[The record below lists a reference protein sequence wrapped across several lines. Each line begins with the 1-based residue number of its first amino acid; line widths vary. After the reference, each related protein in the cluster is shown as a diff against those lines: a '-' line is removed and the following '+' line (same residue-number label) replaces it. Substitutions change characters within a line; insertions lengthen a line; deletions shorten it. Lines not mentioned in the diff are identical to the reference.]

1 MKDELKILLAYM
13 ILIGII
19 YFIENRISSFL
30 FSNKPYRNLSKHR
43 MSKEEACKIL
53 GIKPRHLKKMS
64 MSDLKSIYR
73 KKAMEVHPDQSG
85 KDGSEFRDV
94 NNAWSELKSYAFA

>member
-1 MKDELKILLAYM
+1 
-13 ILIGII
+13 
-19 YFIENRISSFL
+19 
-30 FSNKPYRNLSKHR
+30 
-43 MSKEEACKIL
+43 
-53 GIKPRHLKKMS
+53 MS